1 MNAIFLF
8 QLPPILEPSIGL
20 LFWNIIAFSIAF
32 LVLKK
37 YAWPPII
44 KGLNDREST
53 INDSLATA
61 EKIKLEMAQMKN
73 DNEAIL
79 AQAREERAS
88 MLKEA
93 KETKDK
99 MISEAKEEAKV
110 QANKIMTDAHA
121 SIQNQKMAALTEIK
135 NQVGSLVLE
144 VSEKVLRK
152 ELSNKAEQ
160 ENYIKTLAA
169 EVKLN

>member
-1 MNAIFLF
+1 M
-8 QLPPILEPSIGL
+8 QLLTPAFGL
-20 LFWNIIAFSIAF
+20 IIWTLLAF
-32 LVLKK
+32 LIVFFLLKK
-37 YAWPPII
+37 YAWPMILG
-44 KGLNDREST
+44 GLAEREKN
-53 INDSLATA
+53 IGDSLALA

-99 MISEAKEEAKV
+99 MISEAKEEAKL
-110 QANKIMTDAHA
+110 QANKIITDAHA